1 MVALALL
8 FIACVAAW
16 LFVLRVLKGAD
27 LRFWHFLVGAVG
39 LFVLGMVFVRPWATM
54 PLAQGVSALAG
65 IVGDLTGTFDP
76 YFRYAVLFVPAGD
89 SSITLQVDME
99 CSGIIETMA
108 FVSLLAFYDVYR
120 RPEKI
125 VVGIAGVAAIM
136 LANVLRIVLI
146 CEIVHFLGTDA
157 FSVAHTYVGR
167 LFFYAVTVLLYFYVF
182 TKSQVV
188 SMKVGGFLYGDSAG
202 NA

>member
-1 MVALALL
+1 M
-8 FIACVAAW
+8 
-16 LFVLRVLKGAD
+16 
-27 LRFWHFLVGAVG
+27 
-39 LFVLGMVFVRPWATM
+39 
-54 PLAQGVSALAG
+54 
-65 IVGDLTGTFDP
+65 
-76 YFRYAVLFVPAGD
+76 
-89 SSITLQVDME
+89 
-99 CSGIIETMA
+99 
-108 FVSLLAFYDVYR
+108 
-120 RPEKI
+120 
-125 VVGIAGVAAIM
+125 VGIAGVAAIM